1 MQGFQELTL
10 IILIVSVVSIFMHYI
25 KQPLIIGYIIS
36 GIIAGHY
43 FLNII
48 SDSSGIELF
57 SKLGIIILLFT
68 IGLNLDPNTMKEVGH
83 DSILGGILQ
92 VFLSTFFGFS
102 LSFFILH
109 FSLLTSI
116 FIGLALALSSTIIVL
131 KILSDKGE
139 IDKLYGK
146 ISVGILLLQDIL
158 SAVVLI
164 VLSIFNKST
173 EINPDALS
181 NSNIIFTFFVKVVI
195 LFIIYILLRNFVL
208 KKSVVLFASSQETL
222 LLFGLGSAFLMAYIF
237 YGFGFSLEIGALFAG
252 VALASSNFAKEISSR
267 LKPIQDFFIALFF
280 VFLGA
285 DLIIENSHNL
295 LIPIILFTLFV
306 IVIKLIITFLVLN
319 LFGHRTRTGF
329 YVALSLTQVSEFS
342 LIMLGLVSAQGYIDK
357 NIVSIITIVAMISI
371 STSAYFM
378 IYIEEI
384 YSYMR
389 NFLKKLE
396 IKKNNFK
403 IINDEAKDL
412 DAVIFGFDRI
422 GHEFVDV
429 FKNLEY
435 KYLVIDINPTYIE
448 TAISSGAIAVYGDAE
463 DLGFLE
469 ENNIFSSKMIVST
482 IPSFKTNLFL
492 VENYKKRNKE
502 GVIVVTA
509 HDEVKS
515 KILYEAGATYVV
527 MPYHLGAY
535 HAGNMLMEFKNN
547 PNVFDL
553 EKEIQIKKLGFF

>member
-10 IILIVSVVSIFMHYI
+10 IILVVSVVSIFIHYI

-48 SDSSGIELF
+48 TDGSGIELF

-68 IGLNLDPNTMKEVGH
+68 IGLNLDPNTMKEVGR
-83 DSILGGILQ
+83 DSILGGLLQ
-92 VFLSTFFGFS
+92 VFFTSLLGFL
-102 LSFFILH
+102 LSFYILH
-109 FSLLTSI
+109 FAFITSI

-131 KILSDKGE
+131 KILSDKGH
-139 IDKLYGK
+139 IDKLHGK

-158 SAVVLI
+158 SAVILV
-164 VLSIFNKST
+164 VLSIFKKDSHMPIDGGEGMMIVT
-173 EINPDALS
+173 FIVK
-181 NSNIIFTFFVKVVI
+181 III
-195 LFIIYILLRNFVL
+195 LVLIYLLIRNFVL
-208 KKSVVLFASSQETL
+208 RRSVTFFASSQETL
-222 LLFGLGSAFLMAYIF
+222 LLFGLGTAFLMAYIF
-237 YGFGFSLEIGALFAG
+237 NGFGFSLEIGALFAG

-285 DLIIENSHNL
+285 GLIIENPSHIL
-295 LIPIILFTLFV
+295 LPVIIFTLFV
-306 IVIKLIITFLVLN
+306 IVIKLLVTFFVLN
-319 LFGHRTRTGF
+319 LFGHRTRTSF
-329 YVALSLTQVSEFS
+329 YVAVSLTQVSEFS
-342 LIMLGLVSAQGYIDK
+342 LIMLGLVAAEGYVDK

-371 STSAYFM
+371 SISAYM
-378 IYIEEI
+378 MVYVEEF
-384 YSYMR
+384 YSSMR
-389 NFLKKLE
+389 SIFKKLE
-396 IKKNNFK
+396 IRKNNFK
-403 IINDEAKDL
+403 IVKDEAKDL

-429 FKNLEY
+429 FKNLDY

-448 TAISSGAIAVYGDAE
+448 RAIESGATAIYGDAE

-469 ENNIFSSKMIVST
+469 ENNILLSKMIIST
-482 IPSFKTNLFL
+482 IPNFKTNLYL

-502 GVIVVTA
+502 GIIVAIA
-509 HDEVKS
+509 HDEAKS
-515 KILYEAGATYVV
+515 KALYEAGASYVI

-535 HAGNMLMEFKNN
+535 HAGKMLMEFKEN
-547 PNVFDL
+547 PEIFNI
-553 EKEIQIKKLGFF
+553 EKESQIKRLNF

>member
-10 IILIVSVVSIFMHYI
+10 IILVVSVVSIFIHYI

-48 SDSSGIELF
+48 SEGSGIELF

-68 IGLNLDPNTMKEVGH
+68 IGLNLDPNTMEEVGR
-83 DSILGGILQ
+83 DSILGGLLQ
-92 VFLSTFFGFS
+92 VFFTSIFGFL
-102 LSFFILH
+102 LSFYILN

-116 FIGLALALSSTIIVL
+116 FVSLALSLSSTIIVL
-131 KILSDKGE
+131 KILSDKGQT
-139 IDKLYGK
+139 DKLHGK

-158 SAVVLI
+158 SAVILVA
-164 VLSIFNKST
+164 LSVFNK
-173 EINPDALS
+173 
-181 NSNIIFTFFVKVVI
+181 NSYVAVPGGEVTVIATFVIKIII
-195 LFIIYILLRNFVL
+195 LLLIYLLLRNFVL
-208 KKSVVLFASSQETL
+208 RKSVTFFASSQETL
-222 LLFGLGSAFLMAYIF
+222 LLFGLCTAFIMAYIF

-285 DLIIENSHNL
+285 GLIVENPTHIL
-295 LIPIILFTLFV
+295 LPVIVFTLFV
-306 IVIKLIITFLVLN
+306 IIVKLIVTFLVLN
-319 LFGHRTRTGF
+319 LFGHRTRTSF
-329 YVALSLTQVSEFS
+329 YVAVSLTQVSEFS
-342 LIMLGLVSAQGYIDK
+342 LIMLALVAAEGYIDK

-371 STSAYFM
+371 SVSAYM
-378 IYIEEI
+378 MVYVEEF
-384 YSYMR
+384 YSYTR
-389 NFLKKLE
+389 NIFKKLE
-396 IKKNNFK
+396 IRKNNFK
-403 IINDEAKDL
+403 IVKDEAKDL

-429 FKNLEY
+429 FKKLNY

-448 TAISSGAIAVYGDAE
+448 RAIESGATAIYGDAE

-469 ENNIFSSKMIVST
+469 ENNILSSKMMVST
-482 IPSFKTNLFL
+482 IPNFKTNLFL

-502 GVIVVTA
+502 GVIISIA
-509 HDEVKS
+509 HDEAKS
-515 KILYEAGATYVV
+515 KALYEAGANYVI

-535 HAGNMLMEFKNN
+535 HAGKMLMEFKDN
-547 PNVFDL
+547 PEIFNI
-553 EKEIQIKKLGFF
+553 EKENQTQRLNF

>member
-10 IILIVSVVSIFMHYI
+10 IILIVSVVSIFIHYI

-48 SDSSGIELF
+48 TDGSGIELF

-68 IGLNLDPNTMKEVGH
+68 IGLNLDPNTMKEVGK
-83 DSILGGILQ
+83 DSILGGFLQ
-92 VFLSTFFGFS
+92 VVFTTLFGFI
-102 LSFFILH
+102 LSFYILN
-109 FSLLTSI
+109 FSLISSV

-131 KILSDKGE
+131 KILSDKGH
-139 IDKLYGK
+139 IDKLHGK

-158 SAVVLI
+158 SAIILV
-164 VLSIFNKST
+164 VLSIFKK
-173 EINPDALS
+173 NPDVPLYGGQGM
-181 NSNIIFTFFVKVVI
+181 IIFTFIVKIII
-195 LFIIYILLRNFVL
+195 LVLIYILIRNFVL
-208 KKSVVLFASSQETL
+208 KKSVALFASSQETL
-222 LLFGLGSAFLMAYIF
+222 LLFGLGTAFLMAFIF

-285 DLIIENSHNL
+285 DLIVENPSSIL
-295 LIPIILFTLFV
+295 FPVIIFTLFV
-306 IVIKLIITFLVLN
+306 IIIKLLVTFFVLN
-319 LFGHRTRTGF
+319 VSGHRTRTSF
-329 YVALSLTQVSEFS
+329 YVAVSLTQVSEFS
-342 LIMLGLVSAQGYIDK
+342 LIMLGLVALDGYIDK
-357 NIVSIITIVAMISI
+357 NILSIITIVAMISI
-371 STSAYFM
+371 SISAYM
-378 IYIEEI
+378 MVYVEEF

-389 NFLKKLE
+389 NIFKKIE
-396 IKKNNFK
+396 IRKNNFK
-403 IINDEAKDL
+403 IIKDEARDL

-429 FKNLEY
+429 FKKLDY
-435 KYLVIDINPTYIE
+435 RYLVIDINPKYIE
-448 TAISSGAIAVYGDAE
+448 KAVESGASAIYGDAE

-469 ENNIFSSKMIVST
+469 ENNILGSKMIIST
-482 IPSFKTNLFL
+482 IPNFRTNLYL
-492 VENYKKRNKE
+492 VENYKKKNKE
-502 GVIVVTA
+502 GIIVAIA

-515 KILYEAGATYVV
+515 KALYEAGANYVI

-535 HAGNMLMEFKNN
+535 HAGEMLLGFKEN
-547 PNVFDL
+547 PEIFEI
-553 EKEIQIKKLGFF
+553 EKELQQKRLNF